1 MTLIALH
8 TVIHYKDTW
17 CYCVV
22 HKVGVLYYTT
32 HAHSTFEVAES
43 DAVYMTGNEATLG
56 ADYV

>member
-8 TVIHYKDTW
+8 TVIHYKDTR
-17 CYCVV
+17 CYCVA

-43 DAVYMTGNEATLG
+43 DAVYVTGNEATL
-56 ADYV
+56 